1 MSITVKNNVPYNG
14 TNLQNSSPFERRQN
28 TLRQLHNREVREVFS
43 DVVDP
48 TTDGTPYDPTK
59 VTALDSPRRV
69 LRSDCLIEDGDS
81 FAEMWQKKELLK
93 YMKDDDVP
101 VLLPNYDDV
110 PITVTTKP
118 HVHLY
123 FLEKKSTA
131 ILARRR
137 RVDALISFRITE
149 KTVTTITRTDL
160 NELKREINL
169 AFPPSFV
176 LNKGRIKYSYRD
188 KENGFEFVLSLR
200 SETEAKDVITKVL
213 AVRDKTPDWDNLRS
227 STSEK
232 NFDLTKN
239 INILLVNQ
247 NLPKQR
253 PIADCYLRKA
263 YVTFGRFKT
272 ETLIERLV

>member
-123 FLEKKSTA
+123 FVEKKSTA

-149 KTVTTITRTDL
+149 KTVSSITKADL
-160 NELKREINL
+160 TELTREINL
-169 AFPPSFV
+169 AFPSSFQ
-176 LNKGRIKYSYRD
+176 LNKGINKYSYRD
-188 KENGFEFVLSLR
+188 KENGFEFILSLV

-213 AVRDKTPDWDNLRS
+213 AVRDKSPDWDRLTT

-232 NFDLTKN
+232 NFTITQT
-239 INILLVNQ
+239 INILNVPEK
-247 NLPKQR
+247 LPKQR
-253 PIADCYLRKA
+253 PIATCYLKTA
-263 YVTFGRFKT
+263 YVTFGKFKKIP
-272 ETLIERLV
+272 LISRSV